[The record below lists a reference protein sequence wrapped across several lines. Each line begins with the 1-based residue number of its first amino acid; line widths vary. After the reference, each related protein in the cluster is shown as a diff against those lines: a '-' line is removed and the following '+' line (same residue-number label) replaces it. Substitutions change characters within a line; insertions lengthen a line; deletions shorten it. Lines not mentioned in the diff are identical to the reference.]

1 MAPKQKSGQKPKPN
15 AAEEVEETFQ
25 AVVGLAVGK
34 CLRDFSMC
42 YIFTNLCFA

>member
-1 MAPKQKSGQKPKPN
+1 MAPKQKAGQKPKPN

-34 CLRDFSMC
+34 WLRDCSCQSPFGVLYVC
-42 YIFTNLCFA
+42 